1 MADVRRRLTRLAR
14 RLLPALAIF
23 VLLAGALVLASDA
36 AAGSTRFGRF
46 YGAFLV
52 LCALALV
59 VLVVFIG
66 QRIARLVGEV
76 RRQAPGA
83 RLTRRML
90 LMLVALAVPPVLVVY
105 GFALYFLNATIDN
118 WFNVRLEQALGDA
131 LEIGRAYLDER
142 LESAEQR
149 SRTLAADLGGIADA
163 DLQGRIDAAL
173 DAGRITQ
180 LTVFGAN
187 RSVLATAS
195 SDPRFLA
202 PAYPDAAVL
211 LQVQNAGRYAAT
223 EPLGAAEELTQRI
236 VLPLAD
242 GDPGPRR
249 LLQALFP
256 VPQAVQPLTTQVEK
270 ASFDFQRLKFLRD
283 SLKLTFALVLTF
295 VLLLSALFAV
305 LTAFG
310 VARRLTAPIGRLAA
324 ATRAVGEGRY
334 DTPLP
339 TAGDD
344 ELGFL
349 TASFNQMQR
358 ELERADART
367 RAGAREAE
375 GQRSYLRAVLE
386 RLSAG
391 VLGLDR
397 DGVLRTAN
405 HAAETIL
412 QVPWGGF
419 VGQHLGAAR
428 AAHPALAPLVDPILK
443 HIGEGL
449 REWREEVVI
458 EQDGERRVLTL
469 RGAELSGAAG
479 DDAGVVAVFDDLT
492 VLNRAQREAAWAEVA
507 RRLAHEVKN
516 PLTPI
521 QLAAERLRRRFIG
534 RLPPEETELLD
545 RATHTIVNQV
555 EALKALVNAFG
566 DYARPPQIDARPV
579 ALHALIGEVL
589 DLYENDQRIQLTR
602 NFAPQDP
609 ALRAD
614 AGRLRQLLHNLLKNS
629 LEAMTGER
637 KPSIEVATR
646 DVHDGGRPW
655 VELSIAD
662 NGPGLPAGFDERWF
676 EPYTTSKQ
684 RGTGLGLAVAKK
696 IVEEH
701 GGSIRAEN
709 RPGGGAQFTIRL
721 PCEGDGRAEARAE
734 RSEGKAEAGPGPGEG
749 RFEKA

>member
-1 MADVRRRLTRLAR
+1 VADLQRRLIRLAR
-14 RLLPALAIF
+14 RVLPAAAIF

-36 AAGSTRFGRF
+36 AAGSARFGRF
-46 YGAFLV
+46 YAGFLGAS
-52 LCALALV
+52 ALALLVLIV
-59 VLVVFIG
+59 VIA
-66 QRIARLVGEV
+66 QRIARLLAELK
-76 RRQAPGA
+76 RQTPGA

-90 LMLVALAVPPVLVVY
+90 LMLIALAVPPVLVVY
-105 GFALYFLNATIDN
+105 GFALFFLNATIDN

-142 LESAEQR
+142 LETAEQK
-149 SRTLAADLGGIADA
+149 SGAFAAELAVLPDA
-163 DLQGRIDAAL
+163 GLQGRVDAAL
-173 DAGRITQ
+173 DAQGVTQ
-180 LTVFGAN
+180 LTVFGDNGA
-187 RSVLATAS
+187 VLATAS
-195 SDPRFLA
+195 SDPRFLN

-211 LQVQNAGRYAAT
+211 LQVQNAGRYAAA
-223 EPLGAAEELTQRI
+223 EPVGAEEQLKLRV
-236 VLPLAD
+236 VLPLP
-242 GDPGPRR
+242 GSGPGPRR
-249 LLQALFP
+249 LLQALYP
-256 VPQAVQPLTTQVEK
+256 VPDTIRPLTTEVEK

-310 VARRLTAPIGRLAA
+310 VARRLTAPIGRLAT

-339 TAGDD
+339 IAGDD

-349 TASFNQMQR
+349 LTSFNQMQH
-358 ELERADART
+358 ELELADART
-367 RAGAREAE
+367 RHGAQEVE
-375 GQRSYLRAVLE
+375 GQRAYLKAVLE
-386 RLSAG
+386 RLTTG

-397 DGVLRTAN
+397 DGILRTAN

-412 QVPWGGF
+412 QVPWGRYIGR
-419 VGQHLGAAR
+419 HLDSAR
-428 AAHPALAPLVDPILK
+428 QEHPALASLIDPILK
-443 HIGEGL
+443 HVAEGL
-449 REWREEVVI
+449 REWREEVVV
-458 EQDGERRVLTL
+458 EQGGERRVLTV
-469 RGAELSGAAG
+469 RGAELASAPG
-479 DDAGVVAVFDDLT
+479 DAAGVVAVFDDLT
-492 VLNRAQREAAWAEVA
+492 LLNRAQREAAWAEVA

-545 RATHTIVNQV
+545 RATHTIVSQV

-566 DYARPPQIDARPV
+566 DYARPPQIEARPL

-602 NFAPQDP
+602 NFASQDP

-629 LEAMTGER
+629 LEAMSGER
-637 KPSIEVATR
+637 KPHIEVATR
-646 DVHDGGRPW
+646 EVFDNGRLW
-655 VELSIAD
+655 VELTIAD

-709 RPGGGAQFTIRL
+709 RAAGGAVFTVRL
-721 PCEGDGRAEARAE
+721 PCDVDSARVIAA
-734 RSEGKAEAGPGPGEG
+734 R
-749 RFEKA
+749 

>member
-1 MADVRRRLTRLAR
+1 MADLQRRLIRLAR
-14 RLLPALAIF
+14 RVLPAAAIF

-36 AAGSTRFGRF
+36 AAGSARFGRF
-46 YGAFLV
+46 YAGFLGAS
-52 LCALALV
+52 ALALLVLIV
-59 VLVVFIG
+59 VIA
-66 QRIARLVGEV
+66 QRIARLLAELK
-76 RRQAPGA
+76 RQTPGA

-90 LMLVALAVPPVLVVY
+90 LMLIALAVPPVLVVY
-105 GFALYFLNATIDN
+105 GFALFFLNATIDN

-142 LESAEQR
+142 LETAEQK
-149 SRTLAADLGGIADA
+149 SGAFAAELAVLPDA
-163 DLQGRIDAAL
+163 DLQGRVDAAL
-173 DAGRITQ
+173 DARGVTQ
-180 LTVFGAN
+180 LTVFGDNGA
-187 RSVLATAS
+187 VLATAS
-195 SDPRFLA
+195 SDPRFLN

-211 LQVQNAGRYAAT
+211 LQVQNAGRYAAA
-223 EPLGAAEELTQRI
+223 EPVGAEEQLTLRV
-236 VLPLAD
+236 VLPL
-242 GDPGPRR
+242 PGSGPAPRR
-249 LLQALFP
+249 LLQALYP
-256 VPQAVQPLTTQVEK
+256 VPDAIRPLTTEVEK

-310 VARRLTAPIGRLAA
+310 VARRLTAPIGRLAT

-339 TAGDD
+339 IAGDD

-349 TASFNQMQR
+349 LTSFNQMQH
-358 ELERADART
+358 ELELADART
-367 RAGAREAE
+367 RHGAQEVE
-375 GQRSYLRAVLE
+375 GQRAYLKAVLE
-386 RLSAG
+386 RLTTG

-397 DGVLRTAN
+397 DGILRTAN

-412 QVPWGGF
+412 QVPWDRYIGR
-419 VGQHLGAAR
+419 HLDSAR
-428 AAHPALAPLVDPILK
+428 QEHPALASLIDPILK
-443 HIGEGL
+443 HVAEGL
-449 REWREEVVI
+449 REWREEVVV
-458 EQDGERRVLTL
+458 EQGGERRVLTV
-469 RGAELSGAAG
+469 RGAELASAPG
-479 DDAGVVAVFDDLT
+479 DAAGVVAVFDDLT
-492 VLNRAQREAAWAEVA
+492 LLNRAQREAAWAEVA

-545 RATHTIVNQV
+545 RATHTIVSQV

-566 DYARPPQIDARPV
+566 DYARPPQIEARPL

-602 NFAPQDP
+602 NFASQDP

-629 LEAMTGER
+629 LEAMSGER
-637 KPSIEVATR
+637 KPHIEVATR
-646 DVHDGGRPW
+646 EVFDNGRLW
-655 VELSIAD
+655 VELTIAD

-709 RPGGGAQFTIRL
+709 RSAGGAVFTVRL
-721 PCEGDGRAEARAE
+721 PCDVDSTRTVAAR
-734 RSEGKAEAGPGPGEG
+734 
-749 RFEKA
+749 

>member
-1 MADVRRRLTRLAR
+1 MADIGRRLIRLAR

-23 VLLAGALVLASDA
+23 VLLAGALALASDA
-36 AAGSTRFGRF
+36 AAGSARFGRF
-46 YGAFLV
+46 YAAFLV
-52 LCALALV
+52 ASALALLV
-59 VLVVFIG
+59 LLVVIV
-66 QRIARLVGEV
+66 QRIARLLGEL
-76 RRQAPGA
+76 RRQLPGA
-83 RLTRRML
+83 RLTRRVL
-90 LMLVALAVPPVLVVY
+90 LMLIALAVPPVLVVY
-105 GFALYFLNATIDN
+105 GFSLFFLNATIDN
-118 WFNVRLEQALGDA
+118 WFNVRLEQGLGDA
-131 LEIGRAYLDER
+131 LEIARVYLDER
-142 LESAEQR
+142 LGVAEQK
-149 SRTLAADLGGIADA
+149 SRALAAELATVADA
-163 DLQGRIDAAL
+163 DLQGRLDAAL
-173 DAGRITQ
+173 DAQGSTQ
-180 LTVFGAN
+180 LTVFGDN
-187 RSVLATAS
+187 GTVLATAS
-195 SDPRFLA
+195 SDPRFLS
-202 PAYPDAAVL
+202 PPYPDAAAL
-211 LQVQNAGRYAAT
+211 LQLQNSGRYAVA
-223 EPLGAAEELTQRI
+223 EPVGSDEQLKLRVVVPLPGAALGA
-236 VLPLAD
+236 PH
-242 GDPGPRR
+242 

-256 VPQAVQPLTTQVEK
+256 VPDAIRPLTAEVEK

-283 SLKLTFALVLTF
+283 SLKLTFTLVLTF

-324 ATRAVGEGRY
+324 ATRAVGAGRY

-339 TAGDD
+339 IAGDD

-349 TASFNQMQR
+349 LTSFNQMQR
-358 ELERADART
+358 ELELADART
-367 RAGAREAE
+367 RHGAREVE
-375 GQRSYLRAVLE
+375 SQRAYLKAVLE
-386 RLSAG
+386 RLTAG

-397 DGVLRTAN
+397 DGILRTAN

-412 QVPWGGF
+412 QVPWASYIGRPLS
-419 VGQHLGAAR
+419 VAR
-428 AAHPALAPLVDPILK
+428 DEHPALAPLLDPILK
-443 HIGEGL
+443 HVVEGL
-449 REWREEVVI
+449 REWREEVVV
-458 EQDGERRVLTL
+458 ERGGERRVLTL
-469 RGAELSGAAG
+469 RGAELASAPG

-492 VLNRAQREAAWAEVA
+492 VLNSAQREAAWAEVA

-545 RATHTIVNQV
+545 RATHTIVSQV

-566 DYARPPQIDARPV
+566 DYARPPQIETRSL
-579 ALHALIGEVL
+579 ALHALVGEVL

-602 NFAPQDP
+602 RFAPQDP

-629 LEAMTGER
+629 LEAMSAEG
-637 KPSIEVATR
+637 KPCIEVSTR
-646 DVHDGGRPW
+646 EVLDNDRLW

-709 RPGGGAQFTIRL
+709 RAGGGATFTVRL
-721 PCEGDGRAEARAE
+721 PCDVDGARA
-734 RSEGKAEAGPGPGEG
+734 AAN
-749 RFEKA
+749 A